1 MSDQK
6 QVAKR
11 GVKEIFAMEAT
22 QERFKEILGKKSTA
36 FITSVVQI
44 AQSNLPE
51 QTEPSSIVNSALMA
65 ATLDLPLN
73 NNLGFAYIIAYEQS
87 VKTPNG
93 YTKKTLAQ
101 FQMGYKGIIQL
112 AQRSGQYKTISASP
126 VYAGQFLGG
135 SELFGHEFDF
145 SKRDSD
151 EIIGYAA
158 YFKLINGFEKTAYMT
173 AGQMQ
178 EHAKAYSKSFSSDK
192 SIWKKDPV
200 SMGCKTVLKLLL
212 SKYGPLSVDV
222 QTAKAIEVDQSVL
235 GDDMQPQYV
244 DEVTPLAFDEQRV
257 RKMIESSKTPE
268 ELTALLNENIEWT
281 DDLNALF
288 EAKHE
293 SLTKQ
298 NTKQ

>member
-1 MSDQK
+1 
-6 QVAKR
+6 
-11 GVKEIFAMEAT
+11 MEAT

>member
-1 MSDQK
+1 MADNQTP
-6 QVAKR
+6 AKR
-11 GVKEIFAMEAT
+11 DLKQIFAMEAT

-51 QTEPSSIVNSALMA
+51 QTEPASIVNAALMA

-87 VKTPNG
+87 VKTPTG

-101 FQMGYKGIIQL
+101 FQLGYKAFVQL
-112 AQRSGQYKTISASP
+112 AQRSNQYKTIGATE
-126 VYAGQFLGG
+126 VYAGQFIGG
-135 SELFGHEFDF
+135 NDLMGYEFDF

-158 YFKLINGFEKTAYMT
+158 YFKLINGFEKTAYMS
-173 AGQMQ
+173 AARMQ
-178 EHAKAYSKSFSSDK
+178 EHAKTYSKSYSSEK

-235 GDDMQPQYV
+235 DDQGNAEYV
-244 DEVTPLAFDEQRV
+244 DAPVAMPFDEQRV
-257 RKMIESSKTPE
+257 VKMIEACKTKK
-268 ELTALLNENIEWT
+268 ELTDLLGQEIEWT
-281 DDLNALF
+281 DELNAIF
-288 EAKHE
+288 EAKMDT
-293 SLTKQ
+293 LK
-298 NTKQ
+298 

>member
-1 MSDQK
+1 
-6 QVAKR
+6 
-11 GVKEIFAMEAT
+11 MEAT

-257 RKMIESSKTPE
+257 R
-268 ELTALLNENIEWT
+268 
-281 DDLNALF
+281 
-288 EAKHE
+288 
-293 SLTKQ
+293 
-298 NTKQ
+298 